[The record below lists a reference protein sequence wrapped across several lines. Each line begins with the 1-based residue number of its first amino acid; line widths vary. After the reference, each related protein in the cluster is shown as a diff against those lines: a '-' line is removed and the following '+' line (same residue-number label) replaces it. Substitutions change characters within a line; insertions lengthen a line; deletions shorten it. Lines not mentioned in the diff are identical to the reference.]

1 VEQQQPGERAR
12 RMRRRG
18 GAWGRGGGYL
28 LGTFRLLLAVID
40 VAAWR
45 VRIEAKAIITR

>member
-18 GAWGRGGGYL
+18 GAWGRGYL
-28 LGTFRLLLAVID
+28 LGTFCLLLAVFD

-45 VRIEAKAIITR
+45 VRIEAKAIIAR